1 MNLQGFVW
9 LTSVNIYF
17 LCNDDQISSIL
28 VYQVL
33 GSGVCEFC
41 HICFI
46 ALAQF
51 WTRVAWW
58 HNFFFLLC
66 IGNTLIK
73 NIKKFREV
81 LGQNMLDQA
90 TSTDS
95 FF

>member
-33 GSGVCEFC
+33 GIGVCEFC

-46 ALAQF
+46 LNKSSLM
-51 WTRVAWW
+51 T
-58 HNFFFLLC
+58 
-66 IGNTLIK
+66 
-73 NIKKFREV
+73 
-81 LGQNMLDQA
+81 
-90 TSTDS
+90 
-95 FF
+95 